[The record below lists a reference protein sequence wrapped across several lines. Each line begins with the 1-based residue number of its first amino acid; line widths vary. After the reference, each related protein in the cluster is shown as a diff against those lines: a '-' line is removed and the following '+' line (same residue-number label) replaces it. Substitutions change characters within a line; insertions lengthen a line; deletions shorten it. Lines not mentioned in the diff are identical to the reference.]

1 METTETKAVEQKKA
15 APAAAAVKAK
25 AKAKAAPKAT
35 AKAAPLKKELTAAEG
50 AEVLRE
56 VKAAREKAADK
67 DGKLPKGAIRKIYTA
82 VAEAHGTK
90 RRVVRRLVNVAARAA
105 AAKKK

>member
-15 APAAAAVKAK
+15 APVVKAK

-35 AKAAPLKKELTAAEG
+35 AKAAALKKELTAAEG